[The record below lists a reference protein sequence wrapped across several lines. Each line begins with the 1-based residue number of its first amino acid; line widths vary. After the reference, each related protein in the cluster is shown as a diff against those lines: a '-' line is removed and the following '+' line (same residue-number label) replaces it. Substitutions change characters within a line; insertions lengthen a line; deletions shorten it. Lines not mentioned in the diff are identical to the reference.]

1 MGATCTT
8 IKAKKKTR
16 SQGTQTDRSD
26 IYKVDETG
34 VVVVFNSA
42 EEREAKRK
50 DLYQRVK

>member
-8 IKAKKKTR
+8 VKAKKKTS

-34 VVVVFNSA
+34 VVVETKSV
-42 EEREAKRK
+42 EDREAERK
-50 DLYQRVK
+50 